1 MPLKAGPPEEP
12 VEFLGHGITAF
23 AASEVVFVCRYLVL
37 PARYTARAGF
47 PHDLLEIERAEVV
60 PVTARD

>member
-1 MPLKAGPPEEP
+1 

-23 AASEVVFVCRYLVL
+23 AASEVVFVCRYLVV

-47 PHDLLEIERAEVV
+47 PHDLLETERAEVV
-60 PVTARD
+60 PVTSRE